1 MAKIEI
7 FTTPFCPYCFAAKNL
22 LNKKNASYEEIGVS
36 DPQLRADMT
45 QRAKGRRSVPQIF
58 IDDFHVGG
66 FDDLADLDRA
76 GKLDPLLAG

>member
-1 MAKIEI
+1 MAKIEV

-22 LNKKNASYEEIGVS
+22 LDKKNVTYDEIGVS
-36 DPQLRADMT
+36 NRQKRAEMT
-45 QRAKGRRSVPQIF
+45 QRAKGKTSVPQIF

-76 GKLDPLLAG
+76 GKLDPLLAR